1 VCKKELEGSTVRI
14 QQAEEGTMVICNP
27 TVEYRVLFQENGLT
41 LGLKAE
47 NTNGDV
53 FEEAAQ
59 TGEGLDKLGS
69 KVEKLVIKDEI
80 VRWELQF
87 EYGLKINGS
96 TVTK

>member
-1 VCKKELEGSTVRI
+1 
-14 QQAEEGTMVICNP
+14 MVICNP

-69 KVEKLVIKDEI
+69 KVEKLVVKDEI

-87 EYGLKINGS
+87 DYGLKINGS
-96 TVTK
+96 TVTKKDTLSQTQLSYT